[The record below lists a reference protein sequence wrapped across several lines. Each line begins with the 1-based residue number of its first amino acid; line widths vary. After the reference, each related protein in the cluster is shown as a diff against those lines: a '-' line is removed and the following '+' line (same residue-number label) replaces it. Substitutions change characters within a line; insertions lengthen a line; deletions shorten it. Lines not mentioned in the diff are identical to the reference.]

1 MTVCHSQLSVVMSKE
16 EAEKLSDTN
25 DGAIHTELKRPLSD
39 SVLLQPTQGTSSKK
53 HPKKPKVTKRRKK
66 RDPKE
71 PQKPVTAY
79 ILFMKDK
86 QSSIKMQYPNAELG
100 EVSKIV
106 AAAWKALDPDDKAV
120 YTNRAEEA
128 KKDLEAYKAKV
139 G

>member
-39 SVLLQPTQGTSSKK
+39 SVLLQPTQGTTSKK

-71 PQKPVTAY
+71 PKKVTAY
-79 ILFMKDK
+79 ILFRKDK
-86 QSSIKMQYPNAELG
+86 QASIKMQDPNATFG

-106 AAAWKALDPDDKAV
+106 AAAWEALDPDNKAV
-120 YTNRAEEA
+120 YTNRGWG
-128 KKDLEAYKAKV
+128 V
-139 G
+139 GASPLLAS